1 MQKEKNKID
10 SSVYDAKYE
19 SYLSFQDH
27 IPFVLHPA
35 LVRTAHTCTAW
46 ANWHDNPELQMC
58 LFGSGT
64 VHIDGSA
71 YPFSEN
77 DIVYVPPGCIHHTGT
92 AESLTYACLILDT
105 EFCRDAGFDFVR
117 YASPMHFCGGDTWR
131 TRMTALIQTYQRE
144 DDPLRGMRLRI
155 EAMQILI
162 ALCESGI
169 KSIQEKPL
177 SAAGMDTV
185 DAAYENFAYRGDVSG
200 RAGGNAQRQNRDTV
214 KRAIQY
220 LQLHYNEKITLP
232 SLAKQVY
239 CDQYALMHHFR
250 QMTGQTVI
258 SYLNRLRCQKAKQMI
273 LDGMRVSCA
282 AQACGFENLSY
293 FSRTFYKHIGM
304 LPSQCEAEKTAE
316 TVFSEEKLTT
326 SKGSENF

>member
-1 MQKEKNKID
+1 MQKGKTKTD
-10 SSVYDAKYE
+10 SSIYDAKYE

-35 LVRTAHTCTAW
+35 LMRTAHTCTAW

-58 LFGSGT
+58 LLGSGT

-71 YPFSEN
+71 HPFAEN

-117 YASPMHFCGGDTWR
+117 YAHPMHFCGGDTWR
-131 TRMTALIQTYQRE
+131 TRMTALIQTYQQE
-144 DDPLRGMRLRI
+144 DDPLRGMRLRM
-155 EAMQILI
+155 EAMKILI
-162 ALCESGI
+162 ALCESGD
-169 KSIQEKPL
+169 KNAREKAP
-177 SAAGMDTV
+177 SAGTDTADAFYGTHAYPGDAGS
-185 DAAYENFAYRGDVSG
+185 RS
-200 RAGGNAQRQNRDTV
+200 GGNAQRQNRDTV

-220 LQLHYNEKITLP
+220 LQLHYNEKITL
-232 SLAKQVY
+232 SNLAKQVY

-250 QMTGQTVI
+250 RMTGQTVI
-258 SYLNRLRCQKAKQMI
+258 SYLNHLRCQKAKQMI

-293 FSRTFYKHIGM
+293 FSRTFYKYIGM
-304 LPSQCEAEKTAE
+304 LPSQCGTEKTAE
-316 TVFSEEKLTT
+316 TVFSKGEVIT